1 MYNKFKNIRII
12 GLIVIAL
19 CIIVFWAANV
29 RIQSVND
36 YKKSN
41 NDAIIGQN
49 VETKEAGIT
58 KDRDDNAESSSDII
72 NNDISQ
78 TQSNIEPDSGEPYI
92 RESYNIEDGISG
104 SGESDTGG
112 NKTEND
118 EGNTAGNTGSN
129 GDNNSG
135 NKGDD
140 KPSEPIVTCTIE
152 IRCDNAS
159 MNKDKVTNPGTLQY
173 IPDDGTILAVTSYS
187 AVAGYT
193 VYDVLADV
201 ARANDIPISATYD
214 KSYVIS
220 INNLSEKAI
229 DVRTDK
235 TKPNTSGWTYRVNG
249 ELVMLSASKCTVKDG
264 DVIKWIYVCQWG
276 DS

>member
-19 CIIVFWAANV
+19 CIIGFFAANV

-36 YKKSN
+36 YKKFN
-41 NDAIIGQN
+41 NGAIIGQN

-58 KDRDDNAESSSDII
+58 KDREDKSNTDSS
-72 NNDISQ
+72 
-78 TQSNIEPDSGEPYI
+78 
-92 RESYNIEDGISG
+92 
-104 SGESDTGG
+104 
-112 NKTEND
+112 
-118 EGNTAGNTGSN
+118 
-129 GDNNSG
+129 GD

-140 KPSEPIVTCTIE
+140 KPSGPIVTCTIE

-159 MNKDKVTNPGTLQY
+159 RNKDKVTNPGALQY

-187 AVAGYT
+187 AVSGYT

-201 ARANDIPISATYD
+201 AKAHDIPISATYD
-214 KSYVIS
+214 KSYVRS
-220 INNLSEKAI
+220 INNLSEKDI

-249 ELVMLSASKCTVKDG
+249 ELVMLSANKCTVKDG
-264 DVIKWIYVCQWG
+264 DVIKWIYVCQRE

>member
-19 CIIVFWAANV
+19 CIIGFFAANV

-36 YKKSN
+36 YKKFN
-41 NDAIIGQN
+41 NGAIIGQN

-58 KDRDDNAESSSDII
+58 KDREDKSNTDSS
-72 NNDISQ
+72 
-78 TQSNIEPDSGEPYI
+78 
-92 RESYNIEDGISG
+92 
-104 SGESDTGG
+104 
-112 NKTEND
+112 
-118 EGNTAGNTGSN
+118 
-129 GDNNSG
+129 GD

-140 KPSEPIVTCTIE
+140 KPSGPIVTCTIE

-159 MNKDKVTNPGTLQY
+159 RNKDKVTNPGALQY

-187 AVAGYT
+187 AVSGYT

-201 ARANDIPISATYD
+201 AKAHDIPISATYD
-214 KSYVIS
+214 KSYVRS
-220 INNLSEKAI
+220 INNLSEKDI

-249 ELVMLSASKCTVKDG
+249 ELVMLSANKCTVKDG

>member
-19 CIIVFWAANV
+19 CIIVFLAANV

-92 RESYNIEDGISG
+92 REPYNIEDGISG
-104 SGESDTGG
+104 SGEGDTGG

-118 EGNTAGNTGSN
+118 ESNTAGNTGSN
-129 GDNNSG
+129 GG

-140 KPSEPIVTCTIE
+140 KPSGPIVTCTIE

-159 MNKDKVTNPGTLQY
+159 MNKDKVTNLGTLQY

-187 AVAGYT
+187 AVSGYT

-201 ARANDIPISATYD
+201 ATISASLD
-214 KSYVIS
+214 KSYIKS

-229 DVRTDK
+229 DVRTNK
-235 TKPNTSGWTYRVNG
+235 TEPNTSGWTYRVNG
-249 ELVMLSASKCTVKDG
+249 ELVMLPASKCTVKDG
-264 DVIKWIYVCQWG
+264 DVIKWIYVCQRG

>member
-12 GLIVIAL
+12 GLIVIVL
-19 CIIVFWAANV
+19 CIIGFFAANV

-41 NDAIIGQN
+41 NGAIIGQN

-58 KDRDDNAESSSDII
+58 KDREDNAESSSDII

-78 TQSNIEPDSGEPYI
+78 TQSNIEPDSGESYI
-92 RESYNIEDGISG
+92 RESYYIEEGISG
-104 SGESDTGG
+104 PGESDTGG

-118 EGNTAGNTGSN
+118 KSNTGSSS
-129 GDNNSG
+129 D

-140 KPSEPIVTCTIE
+140 KPSGPIVTCTIE

-159 MNKDKVTNPGTLQY
+159 RNKDKVTNPGALQY

-187 AVAGYT
+187 AVSGYT

-201 ARANDIPISATYD
+201 AKAHDIPISATYD
-214 KSYVIS
+214 KSYVRS
-220 INNLSEKAI
+220 INNLSEKDI

-249 ELVMLSASKCTVKDG
+249 ELVMLSANKCTVKDG

>member
-19 CIIVFWAANV
+19 CIIVFLAANV

-41 NDAIIGQN
+41 NGAIIGQN

-58 KDRDDNAESSSDII
+58 KDREDNAESSSDII

-78 TQSNIEPDSGEPYI
+78 TQSNIEPDSGESYI
-92 RESYNIEDGISG
+92 RESYNIEEGISG
-104 SGESDTGG
+104 PGESDTGG

-118 EGNTAGNTGSN
+118 KSNTGSSS
-129 GDNNSG
+129 D

-140 KPSEPIVTCTIE
+140 KPSGPIVTCTIE

-159 MNKDKVTNPGTLQY
+159 RNKDKVTNPY

-187 AVAGYT
+187 AVSGYT

-201 ARANDIPISATYD
+201 AKAHDIPISATYD
-214 KSYVIS
+214 KSYVRS
-220 INNLSEKAI
+220 INNLSEKDI

-249 ELVMLSASKCTVKDG
+249 ELVMLSANKCTVKDG
-264 DVIKWIYVCQWG
+264 DVIKWIYVCQRE

>member
-19 CIIVFWAANV
+19 CIIGFFAANV

-41 NDAIIGQN
+41 NGAIIGQN

-58 KDRDDNAESSSDII
+58 KDREDNAESSSDII

-78 TQSNIEPDSGEPYI
+78 TQSNIEPDSGESYI
-92 RESYNIEDGISG
+92 RESYNIEEGISG
-104 SGESDTGG
+104 PGESDTGG

-118 EGNTAGNTGSN
+118 KSNTGSSS
-129 GDNNSG
+129 D

-140 KPSEPIVTCTIE
+140 KPSGSIVTCTIE

-159 MNKDKVTNPGTLQY
+159 RNKDKVKPGALQY

-187 AVAGYT
+187 AVSGYT

-201 ARANDIPISATYD
+201 AKAHDIPISATYD
-214 KSYVIS
+214 KSYVRS
-220 INNLSEKAI
+220 INNLFEKDI

-249 ELVMLSASKCTVKDG
+249 ELVMLSANKCTVKDG